1 MLVTHNGDIN
11 GNAVRDRKYQ
21 LYRSQIKKSEK
32 NDRISLSGDLQSQ
45 CQLQFF
51 RNDILNF

>member
-45 CQLQFF
+45 CQLHFF